1 MKSSLPSQPS
11 FMTWPGRTARTSSAA
26 LVRLAPVWAGAL
38 ALAAYLRTLA
48 PAVFT
53 LDSPE
58 LTAAAYSLGIV
69 HAPGYP
75 VYLMLGHL
83 FLKLPLGDAGWQMN
97 LLSALAAAATVALLA
112 WLVQRTTGSAL
123 AGLVAGLSYGLS
135 FYVWSMA
142 VIAEIYTFQAL
153 LLAAALALLWQWR
166 SGGRVAW
173 LAGAA
178 FTAGLAAA
186 NSPIA
191 VLWWPGLL
199 ILALVTDQRRRLG
212 PRELLLLAAAVGA
225 GLACVLYLPLRSLAG
240 PDFVYVGSY
249 DALGHFHA
257 MDLSQPANLLWF
269 LSGRQFSWLMAPYTP
284 AQLLGELGRFATWL
298 WAAFLGVGLPL
309 GLWGLAALW
318 RRERSLAVGLLLAA
332 LPFALFLVSYA
343 APDKEMMFAPF
354 FVVWALLLGV
364 GLAGLMRN
372 LPRRS
377 AALALLLPVAL
388 LLVNLRYAD
397 VSQMR
402 APHETSVARLAGAAP
417 GAVYLAHWGDAS
429 AMQYQQLVH
438 GLRPDVQVVNV
449 FFISHDDLA
458 AFIGHSLD
466 IGRPVYAAYRRGLP
480 VERYR
485 VVATGDDYQL
495 FERRRSTWID
505 FGE

>member
-1 MKSSLPSQPS
+1 
-11 FMTWPGRTARTSSAA
+11 MTWPGRAARTSSAA
-26 LVRLAPVWAGAL
+26 LVRAAPVWAGAL
-38 ALAAYLRTLA
+38 ALASYLRTLA

-69 HAPGYP
+69 HSPGYP
-75 VYLMLGHL
+75 VYLLLGHL

-97 LLSALAAAATVALLA
+97 LLSAQAAAATVALLA
-112 WLVQRTTGSAL
+112 WLVQRMTGSAL
-123 AGLVAGLSYGLS
+123 AGVVAGLSYGLS
-135 FYVWSMA
+135 FYIWSMA
-142 VIAEIYTFQAL
+142 VIAEVYTFQAL

-166 SGGRVAW
+166 SEGRVAW

-199 ILALVTDQRRRLG
+199 ILGLATHQRRRL
-212 PRELLLLAAAVGA
+212 RSSDFVLLAAALGA
-225 GLACVLYLPLRSLAG
+225 GLAFVLYLPLRSLAG
-240 PDFVYVGSY
+240 PDFVYVGTY
-249 DALGHFHA
+249 DALGRFHPL
-257 MDLSQPANLLWF
+257 DLSRPANLLWF

-284 AQLLGELGRFATWL
+284 AQLLGELGRFVTWL

-318 RRERSLAVGLLLAA
+318 RRERNLAAGLLLAA

-343 APDKEMMFAPF
+343 APDKETMFAPF
-354 FVVWALLLGV
+354 FVVWALLLGM
-364 GLAGLMRN
+364 GLVELAAI
-372 LPRRS
+372 LPQR
-377 AALALLLPVAL
+377 ATKLALLLPIAL
-388 LLVNLRYAD
+388 LLVNLRYVD

-449 FFISHDDLA
+449 FFINSDDLA
-458 AFIGHSLD
+458 AFIGRSLHM
-466 IGRPVYAAYRRGLP
+466 GRPVYAAYRRGLP
-480 VERYR
+480 VDRYQ

-495 FERRRSTWID
+495 LERRRSTWID